1 MRMSGFSKAARR
13 RAERARKGV
22 DHNRARDGRTALAIA
37 EGKTL
42 QPGEPVE
49 VGYPDGSI
57 VVVICDEAGRLRV
70 RATPVEGNSGETLA
84 ERQLSVIVKGV
95 TDG

>member
-1 MRMSGFSKAARR
+1 MRMSGLSKAARR

-42 QPGEPVE
+42 QPGEQIE

-57 VVVICDEAGRLRV
+57 VVVICDEAGRLR
-70 RATPVEGNSGETLA
+70 AMPVEENSRETLA
-84 ERQLSVIVKGV
+84 ERQLSAIVKGV
-95 TDG
+95 TEG

>member
-13 RAERARKGV
+13 RAERPRKGL
-22 DHNRARDGRTALAIA
+22 DHSRARDGRTALAIA
-37 EGKTL
+37 EAKEL
-42 QPGEPVE
+42 QPGEQVE

-70 RATPVEGNSGETLA
+70 RAVPAEGNSGQTLS
-84 ERQLSVIVKGV
+84 ERQLSAIVKGV
-95 TDG
+95 MEG

>member
-13 RAERARKGV
+13 RAERARKGF

-42 QPGEPVE
+42 QPGEQVE

-57 VVVICDEAGRLRV
+57 VVVICDEAGRLCV
-70 RATPVEGNSGETLA
+70 HAMPVEGNSAETLA
-84 ERQLSVIVKGV
+84 ERQLSTIVKGV
-95 TDG
+95 TEG

>member
-1 MRMSGFSKAARR
+1 MSGFSKAARR
-13 RAERARKGV
+13 RAERGKGF
-22 DHNRARDGRTALAIA
+22 DHNRATDGRTALAIA

-42 QPGEPVE
+42 QPGEQVE

-70 RATPVEGNSGETLA
+70 RAMPVEGNSGETLA
-84 ERQLSVIVKGV
+84 ERQSSAIVKGV
-95 TDG
+95 TEG

>member
-1 MRMSGFSKAARR
+1 MRTSGFSKAARR

-42 QPGEPVE
+42 QPGEQVE
-49 VGYPDGSI
+49 VGYPDSSI
-57 VVVICDEAGRLRV
+57 VVVICDEAGRLRA
-70 RATPVEGNSGETLA
+70 RDAGSGEQRGDA
-84 ERQLSVIVKGV
+84 GRKAVVGHCQGSH
-95 TDG
+95 

>member
-1 MRMSGFSKAARR
+1 MRMSGFKAARR
-13 RAERARKGV
+13 PAERARKG
-22 DHNRARDGRTALAIA
+22 AIA

-42 QPGEPVE
+42 QPGEQVE

-70 RATPVEGNSGETLA
+70 RAMPVEGNSGETLA
-84 ERQLSVIVKGV
+84 ERQLSAIVRGV
-95 TDG
+95 TEG

>member
-1 MRMSGFSKAARR
+1 MRMSGFNKAARR
-13 RAERARKGV
+13 RAERARKGF
-22 DHNRARDGRTALAIA
+22 DHNRARGRTALAIA

-42 QPGEPVE
+42 QPGEQVE

-70 RATPVEGNSGETLA
+70 RAMAVEGNSGETLA
-84 ERQLSVIVKGV
+84 ERKSSAIVKGCH
-95 TDG
+95 